1 VFKNVKILKSKP
13 ENYFMMKKT
22 ILLFTLFISLLT
34 LGAQAQKKGTI
45 TVNASYTGIVDG
57 YDHINK
63 TMVYVDGELA
73 GETSEQ
79 VQSKPNSC
87 SVSVPRGKHSIRIV
101 NMAYY
106 EGNWEEHTKVNEY
119 SIDALYEG
127 DIELKKKLTINLTF
141 DIEKEQTFAKLK

>member
-1 VFKNVKILKSKP
+1 
-13 ENYFMMKKT
+13 MKKT
-22 ILLFTLFISLLT
+22 ILLLTLFMSLIT

-45 TVNASYTGIVDG
+45 TFNASYTGIIDG

-73 GETSEQ
+73 GETSEL

-101 NMAYY
+101 NMAFY
-106 EGNWEEHTKVNEY
+106 EGDWEEHTKVNEY

-127 DIELKKKLTINLTF
+127 EIELKKNLP
-141 DIEKEQTFAKLK
+141 